1 MAKYGYVRVSAKDQK
16 LDRQYAA
23 LEAAGVTRRNI
34 YADKKSGKNF
44 SRPAY
49 QRLMKRLRPGD
60 LLIIKSIDRLGRNY
74 KEIIE
79 QWRIITQEKQADVKV
94 LDMPLLDTTY
104 CKDVLG
110 TFIADLVLAVLSY
123 AAQIERDMMLQRQAE
138 GIIAAKKKG
147 AKFGRPKKDLPNDFD
162 ALYLSWRRGE
172 LTGDEVAAR
181 CNMALGVL
189 YRKLRESGVKVKR
202 DPRPRP

>member
-1 MAKYGYVRVSAKDQK
+1 MHKYGYVRVSAKDQR

-23 LEAAGVTRRNI
+23 LEEADVPHRNI

-44 SRPAY
+44 ARPAY

-74 KEIIE
+74 KEVIE
-79 QWRIITQEKQADVKV
+79 QWRFITQEKQADVKV
-94 LDMPLLDTTY
+94 LDMPLLDTTF
-104 CKDVLG
+104 CKDLLG

-123 AAQIERDMMLQRQAE
+123 AAQTERDMMLQRQAE
-138 GIIAAKKKG
+138 GIAAARAKG
-147 AKFGRPKKDLPNDFD
+147 KKFGRPRKDLPTDFD
-162 ALYLSWRRGE
+162 ALYASWRSGE

-181 CNMALGVL
+181 CDMALGVL